1 MKLSTKGRYGLR
13 AMVDLADHGETAPV
27 SISSISAR
35 QDISVSYLEQL
46 LARLRRAGLV
56 RSIRGAQGGYV
67 LARDARMISVGEILI
82 ALEGDLNPVNC
93 AELTNEGD
101 GEGGCSGSQ
110 YCVTKYVW
118 KRIKDSIQDTV
129 NNIWLSEL
137 VEDSRKIQYKPFVRK
152 CEN

>member
-13 AMVDLADHGETAPV
+13 AMVDLADHGEIAPV
-27 SISSISAR
+27 SISAISAR

-46 LARLRRAGLV
+46 LAKLRKAGLV
-56 RSIRGAQGGYV
+56 KSVRGAQGGYI
-67 LARDARMISVGEILI
+67 LERDAREISVGEILRV
-82 ALEGDLNPVNC
+82 LEGDLSPVNC
-93 AELTNEGD
+93 AELTQDEK
-101 GEGGCSGSQ
+101 GCSGSQ

-118 KRIKDSIQDTV
+118 QRINDSIQDTV

-137 VEDSRKIQYKPFVRK
+137 VEDSRKIEHKPFVRE

>member
-13 AMVDLADHGETAPV
+13 AMVDLADHCEKAPV
-27 SISSISAR
+27 SISSISSR

-46 LARLRRAGLV
+46 LAKLRKAGLV
-56 RSIRGAQGGYV
+56 KSVRGAQGGYV
-67 LARDARMISVGEILI
+67 LTRSASEISIGEILR
-82 ALEGDLNPVNC
+82 ALEGDLSPVNC
-93 AELTNEGD
+93 SELNQEEN
-101 GEGGCSGSQ
+101 GEKGCSGSQ

-118 KRIKDSIQDTV
+118 QRINSSIQDTV

-137 VEDSRKIQYKPFVRK
+137 VEDSRRIEYKPFTRE